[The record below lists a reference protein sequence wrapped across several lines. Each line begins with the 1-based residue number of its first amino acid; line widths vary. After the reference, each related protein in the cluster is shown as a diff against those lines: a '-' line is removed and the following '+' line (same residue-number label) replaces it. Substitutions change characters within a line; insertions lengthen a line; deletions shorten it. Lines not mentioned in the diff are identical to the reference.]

1 MEEVRRTFI
10 PAAGRDW
17 ALPLYDPL
25 VKLIGGDRARRT
37 LVEAGIRPGQR
48 VLDVGCGTGSL
59 ATLIKRL
66 HPTADVVGLDPDPKA
81 LARARRK
88 AERAS
93 VQIRLDRGFSDALP
107 YADASF
113 DRVLSS
119 FMFHHLQAEEKA
131 KTLHEARRVLKPGGR
146 LYLLDF
152 GGPESGTD
160 RSLTRRL
167 HSSHLLRDNSE
178 DGILE
183 LMRHAAFEDPK
194 TVSAGSMVFGLVAY
208 SCYAGS
214 VPMTVA
220 DPRAQEKARIAK

>member
-25 VKLIGGDRARRT
+25 VKLVGGDRARGT
-37 LVEAGIRPGQR
+37 LVEAAIRPGQR

-66 HPTADVVGLDPDPKA
+66 HPTVDVVGLDPDPKA

-88 AERAS
+88 AEAAR
-93 VQIRLDRGFSDALP
+93 VQFRLDRGFSDALP
-107 YADASF
+107 YPDASF

-119 FMFHHLQAEEKA
+119 FMFHHLQGGEKA

-152 GGPESGTD
+152 GGPEPGADGED
-160 RSLTRRL
+160 RVL
-167 HSSHLLRDNSE
+167 DY
-178 DGILE
+178 
-183 LMRHAAFEDPK
+183 MRQAAFEDR
-194 TVSAGSMVFGLVAY
+194 TRVSAGSMVFGLLAY

-214 VPMTVA
+214 VPVTEGRPA
-220 DPRAQEKARIAK
+220 S